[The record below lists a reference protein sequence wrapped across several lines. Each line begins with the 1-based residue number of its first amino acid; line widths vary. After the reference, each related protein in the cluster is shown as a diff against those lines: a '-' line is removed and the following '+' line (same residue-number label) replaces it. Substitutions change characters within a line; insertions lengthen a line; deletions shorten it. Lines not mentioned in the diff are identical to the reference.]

1 MTHFFPSKHVQPLLI
16 CTDVLFIK
24 LANRQTLSFLSSA
37 GGKRHRE
44 VTYMLSL
51 SIIPYVLNADGMR
64 VRANTASVALN
75 GGGVL
80 RPRDWQHS
88 GRLGCMVDIYVYNV
102 SCGGGQFLLF
112 EQELVFLSV
121 SAAPV
126 HSLNRHRLRERGAR
140 GHRGGTGGQNVHGG
154 GLHDC

>member
-1 MTHFFPSKHVQPLLI
+1 
-16 CTDVLFIK
+16 
-24 LANRQTLSFLSSA
+24 
-37 GGKRHRE
+37 
-44 VTYMLSL
+44 MLSL